1 MTGPM
6 LAGLTAVVAAA
17 VAWLLTSQVAAVT
30 PRESGWLRS
39 RAHVPLAAAGGA
51 GAALLADGW
60 AELVGFAAAAVGC
73 ALLSVIDLA
82 VRRLPDRVVGATL
95 LGLVLPLV
103 LEAGI
108 SGAWADLGRAGLGA
122 LALVAGYFVLAF
134 IAPSGLGLGDV
145 KFAAVIGAFLGWF
158 GWWQVG
164 AGTLLAFLINALV
177 ATVVLVSRRG
187 SRRSQIPFGPAM
199 MAGAVAAVLLAG

>member
-1 MTGPM
+1 M
-6 LAGLTAVVAAA
+6 LAGLTAVVAAG
-17 VAWLLTSQVAAVT
+17 VAWLLTSQVSAAPT
-30 PRESGWLRS
+30 RESGWLRS

-51 GAALLADGW
+51 GAAALADGW
-60 AELVGFAAAAVGC
+60 AELAGFAAAAVGC
-73 ALLSVIDLA
+73 ALLAVIDLA

-103 LEAGI
+103 LEAAL
-108 SGAWADLGRAGLGA
+108 SGAWPDLGRAGLGA
-122 LALVAGYFVLAF
+122 LALMVGYFVLAF

-158 GWWQVG
+158 GWWEVG
-164 AGTLLAFLINALV
+164 AGTLLAFIINAFV
-177 ATVVLVSRRG
+177 ALVVLVSRHG
-187 SRRSQIPFGPAM
+187 SRRSQVPFGPAM